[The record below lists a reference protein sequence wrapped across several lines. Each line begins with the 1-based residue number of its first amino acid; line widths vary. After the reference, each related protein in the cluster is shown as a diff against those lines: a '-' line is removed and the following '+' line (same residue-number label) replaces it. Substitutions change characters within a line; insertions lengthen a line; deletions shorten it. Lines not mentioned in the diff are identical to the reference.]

1 MAVAWCVASHPLGD
15 TAGGFGRLVAKER
28 PRERTEEHSCTAAQV
43 VVVAGKRDSDG
54 WSLQIAKTTGHCS
67 NTFYCYLEMMWRVV
81 IDTCYLN

>member
-15 TAGGFGRLVAKER
+15 TAGGFGRLVAEER
-28 PRERTEEHSCTAAQV
+28 PRERSTAAHV
-43 VVVAGKRDSDG
+43 VVVAGKRDSGG